1 MKLDNLGNFRNFENP
16 PRLVKPLDLIATPN
30 LILKGYDMYTEKPSE
45 IETIVQMENF
55 LKQEIEEGKIDPRI
69 GLGFAILSKNM
80 LNVVRWDT
88 LLPIVAINNLYE
100 FPEENRDIM
109 NAWSLDINNDC
120 GTYCLWELGIANH
133 EKEAWKKYLASEGTK
148 KDKINYLENSIE
160 GKL

>member
-55 LKQEIEEGKIDPRI
+55 LKQEIKDGKIDPRL
-69 GLGFAILSKNM
+69 GLGFAILSKDM
-80 LNVVRWDT
+80 LNVVRWDNT
-88 LLPIVAINNLYE
+88 YPIVAVNNLYE
-100 FPEENRDIM
+100 FPEEDRDIM
-109 NAWSLDINNDC
+109 NAKLLDINDC
-120 GTYCLWELGIANH
+120 GAYCLWELGIVNH
-133 EKEAWKKYLASEGTK
+133 EKKAWEKYVDSKKTK

-160 GKL
+160 GEL